1 MEVAKVLSIKNQSFN
16 GNLKTKEKQTKTPE
30 QIKDSKKK
38 LALALTGMG
47 ALAVA
52 GIALYKG
59 KSNAA
64 EKVTNAIAS
73 AQKQTEI
80 FEEMADGRVIYKLNG
95 KKLYPSDDLANMI
108 LDDNGTLFK
117 INTDEFMKMFED
129 TPLPQCLRKDMADR
143 AMGNNQPISEEVST
157 AVRDI
162 YFKIA
167 DKLKS

>member
-1 MEVAKVLSIKNQSFN
+1 MEVAKISSIKNQGFN

-64 EKVTNAIAS
+64 EKVTNGIGS
-73 AQKQTEI
+73 VQKQTEI

-117 INTDEFMKMFED
+117 INTDEFMKMYED
-129 TPLPQCLRKDMADR
+129 TPLPQCLRKAIADR
-143 AMGNNQPISEEVST
+143 AMGNNQPVSEEVRT